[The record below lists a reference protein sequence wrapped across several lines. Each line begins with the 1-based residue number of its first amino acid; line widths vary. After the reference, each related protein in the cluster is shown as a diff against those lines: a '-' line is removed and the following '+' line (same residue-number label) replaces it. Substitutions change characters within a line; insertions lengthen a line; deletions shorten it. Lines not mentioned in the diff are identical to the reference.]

1 MWWQLAA
8 SANLV
13 IATTYLGIAM
23 AILLPLLRTRQ
34 VPSNRLG
41 MATGAI
47 FLSCAVHHGGH
58 SVHMLLPA
66 LGMETGHG
74 LALREAFDWHFVLW
88 DVISAGVGI
97 WYWSLRSTYGSLMRG
112 AALFEDMKEKQRRA
126 LEINDNIVQ
135 GLAVAKLALELDQR
149 EASEEALE
157 QALVSARQ
165 IISDLL
171 GDAESES
178 RLGPGMLRRTAP
190 ARVGEL

>member
-8 SANLV
+8 TANFV

-41 MATGAI
+41 MATAAI

-66 LGMETGHG
+66 LGMETDHG
-74 LALREAFDWHFVLW
+74 LALRQAFDWHFVLW

-157 QALVSARQ
+157 KALVSARQ

-171 GDAESES
+171 GDADSES
-178 RLGPGMLRRTAP
+178 RLGPGALRRTAP
-190 ARVGEL
+190 AHVGEL